1 MRGWANDPG
10 EMMAGIDESYAVPS
24 ISVIILRPAAAA
36 VLWHIQSIKNVI
48 NWMKINGKT
57 ASEFTLNSLYAAQMG
72 VPSVFI
78 SGDAMMCSLA
88 KEEVPGIVAAAVKEG
103 MGDSTINMH
112 PADAC
117 RMIKEY
123 TAAALTLNIPV
134 RTVPDPLV
142 LEINL
147 KHHQTVRAALALPG
161 VEQTDESTVRYIG
174 PFSERNQCDACL
186 HHA

>member
-1 MRGWANDPG
+1 MP
-10 EMMAGIDESYAVPS
+10 
-24 ISVIILRPAAAA
+24 LR
-36 VLWHIQSIKNVI
+36 WE
-48 NWMKINGKT
+48 W
-57 ASEFTLNSLYAAQMG
+57 
-72 VPSVFI
+72 PSVFI

-147 KHHQTVRAALALPG
+147 KHHQTVRAALALPAWNRQMKTPC
-161 VEQTDESTVRYIG
+161 VILPILREKSM
-174 PFSERNQCDACL
+174 
-186 HHA
+186 